1 MEHIG
6 ARSTRVRTGSNL
18 EILVPNSKFLEN
30 NVTNWTLSDTRI
42 RTSVSVGVAYGSPV
56 NDVIDRLKQ
65 VIREQDNVLL
75 TPEPI
80 VLFQDFGDSSLAFEV
95 HFWVQMKRIMD
106 GAKVRSSVRAAIDE
120 DFRNAGIVIAFPQR
134 DVHVDMSSPLEVRL
148 TGDKDDGLTS
158 ENAGDARIISGVH
171 RLRRVG

>member
-1 MEHIG
+1 M
-6 ARSTRVRTGSNL
+6 
-18 EILVPNSKFLEN
+18 
-30 NVTNWTLSDTRI
+30 
-42 RTSVSVGVAYGSPV
+42 
-56 NDVIDRLKQ
+56 
-65 VIREQDNVLL
+65 IREQDNVLL

-120 DFRNAGIVIAFPQR
+120 DFRKAGIVIAFPQS
-134 DVHVDMSSPLEVRL
+134 DVHIDMSSPLEVRL
-148 TGDKDDGLTS
+148 KDDRDETLTS
-158 ENAGDARIISGVH
+158 EQVGDSRIVSGVH